1 MSRAEIARKFDE
13 IVDFSGVEKF
23 IDTPVKHYSSGMY
36 VRLAFA
42 VAAHLDTEVLFVDEV
57 LAVGDA
63 EFQKKCLGKMGDVGR
78 SGRTVLFVSHNMLAV
93 QALCRR
99 AICLD
104 HGHVASDGHPAT
116 VIATYLRDT
125 TRSETQV
132 EYQDPGTAPGNQKIR
147 IRRASIHST
156 DGVPAESITVRTPLE
171 VTIEYWNLVPG
182 GRIDVGFN
190 LYNEHGIMVFS
201 TGSLGNPPSPAGL
214 FRSTCGIP
222 GDLLNN
228 GFYRLQVTAC
238 ENEGV
243 LLFEQMD
250 VLAFGVADVP
260 DLRGAYYDE
269 WPGAVRPKL
278 RWSFEAVGAHESA
291 IHIKSAGT

>member
-1 MSRAEIARKFDE
+1 
-13 IVDFSGVEKF
+13 
-23 IDTPVKHYSSGMY
+23 MY

-104 HGHVASDGHPAT
+104 HGQVVADGHPAS
-116 VIATYLRDT
+116 VISAYLRDT

-132 EYQDPGTAPGNQKIR
+132 EYDDPATAPGNQKIR
-147 IRRASIHST
+147 VRRASVHSA
-156 DGVPAESITVRTPLE
+156 DGMSAESITVRTSIE
-171 VTIEYWNLVPG
+171 VTIEYWNLVSG
-182 GRIDVGFN
+182 ARIDVGFN

-201 TGSLGNPPSPAGL
+201 TGSVGNPSSPAGL
-214 FRSTCGIP
+214 FRSTCVIP

-291 IHIKSAGT
+291 IHIKSART